1 MQFSIPI
8 PVPGILKAIPAHPW
22 GQAATISFEVA
33 LFVNMTFLWFMH
45 QNLFEELRW
54 FHEDSDTRR
63 GACNSM
69 RVTKKAISYK
79 LDKWHLW
86 EWYLLARVWWTAKS
100 RRPPAEIWS
109 QVKNIQEGWTIIAS
123 ELKNSDNTCCR
134 KEQEC
139 ELNHGFRS
147 FHLCYPKHQL
157 LRVWILKSIDGY
169 SMVKQIMM
177 MPMTWGWWRWW

>member
-157 LRVWILKSIDGY
+157 LRVWILKG
-169 SMVKQIMM
+169 VLNF
-177 MPMTWGWWRWW
+177 